1 MNVRVRVYSM
11 FVSVLTCLRVCEYIC
26 GVCPCERRV
35 TVHREGVCV
44 NGMGVF
50 CVYGHVSVCI

>member
-26 GVCPCERRV
+26 GVCLCEWRV
-35 TVHREGVCV
+35 SVHREGVCV

-50 CVYGHVSVCI
+50 CVCVHVSVCI